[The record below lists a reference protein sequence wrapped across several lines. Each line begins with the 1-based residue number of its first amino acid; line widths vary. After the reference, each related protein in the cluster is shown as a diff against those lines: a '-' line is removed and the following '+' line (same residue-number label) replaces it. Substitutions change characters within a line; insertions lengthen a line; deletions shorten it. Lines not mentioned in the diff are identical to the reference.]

1 MSTQFDIQSLFEF
14 SDIPKSTKEHLVRV
28 YGTLTMLTSACVLG
42 AFLSVAYQIG
52 NVGCSLLG
60 ILCLLYIAFSDRKS
74 PGRLVATGLFGVLEG
89 LSIGPLVG
97 IALEVDPQIII
108 TALMGALG
116 IFVSFSL
123 AAFYSDRRSSFYL
136 GGLLNTGIWVLLLM
150 SILSFF
156 GVKGEFV
163 FNVQLYLGLA
173 IFMGYVMFDTQMMIE
188 KANRGQKDYVL
199 DAINLFI
206 DLVQIFVRIL
216 IILLKESS
224 KKKSKD

>member
-60 ILCLLYIAFSDRKS
+60 ILCLLYIVFSDRKS

-136 GGLLNTGIWVLLLM
+136 GGLLNTGIWVMLLM
-150 SILSFF
+150 SILSLF

-163 FNVQLYLGLA
+163 FNFQLYLGLA